1 MNGNS
6 YIHPR
11 MLLFL
16 FDVNQIMVD
25 QSKMMMM
32 KDDSNIFSIINA
44 VGLKILG
51 ISLNGFKLV
60 VC

>member
-1 MNGNS
+1 MNRYDLELGVTFVMNGNS

-25 QSKMMMM
+25 QS
-32 KDDSNIFSIINA
+32 
-44 VGLKILG
+44 
-51 ISLNGFKLV
+51 
-60 VC
+60 